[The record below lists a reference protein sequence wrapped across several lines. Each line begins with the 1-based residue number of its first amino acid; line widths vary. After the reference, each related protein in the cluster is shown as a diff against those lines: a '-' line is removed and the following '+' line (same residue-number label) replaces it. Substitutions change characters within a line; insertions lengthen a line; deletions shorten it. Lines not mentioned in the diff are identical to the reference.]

1 MEQKPLFVF
10 PRWSNTAT
18 LVVLLILAVLPL
30 YAAVLIGYGL
40 DPVTL
45 DDNYQP
51 VQPVAY
57 SHALHV
63 GGRPGEKEPLGLD
76 CRYCH
81 NTVEQA
87 DFAALPPTETC
98 MNCHRAI
105 WPKSEKLTMVRDSFG
120 SGTGTSGVKA
130 GDPIRW
136 RMVTTVPDYVY
147 FNHAAH
153 VNSGVSCVEC
163 HGNVNHMD
171 VVYQAKPMN
180 MAWCVQC
187 HRDPTD
193 RIRPR
198 DMVTK
203 LDWQPGVGDGATEEV
218 FASLSDEKLHEK
230 AAQLGVKLEQNG
242 SNLAASES
250 KKVVVDEVVAQI
262 VNSGGISQL
271 KREMGE
277 ILKKEYHINPSTDCI
292 TCHR

>member
-1 MEQKPLFVF
+1 MGMELKTHLVF

-18 LVVLLILAVLPL
+18 LVVLLVLAVVPV

-45 DDNYQP
+45 DNNYQP
-51 VQPVAY
+51 VQPVPY
-57 SHALHV
+57 SHAVHV

-81 NTVEQA
+81 NTVEKA

-98 MNCHRAI
+98 MNCHRALY
-105 WPKSEKLTMVRDSFG
+105 PKSEKLAMVRDSFG
-120 SGTGTSGVKA
+120 SGDGSSGLKA
-130 GDPIRW
+130 GQPIPW

-153 VNSGVSCVEC
+153 GNSGVSCVEC
-163 HGNVNHMD
+163 HGPVNHMD

-180 MAWCVQC
+180 MAWCLQC

-193 RIRPR
+193 RLRPR

-203 LDWQPGVGDGATEEV
+203 LDWAPSAEDPSTVAAFAAAPDLYARAVGAGVAVQSSYSSERTAVEY
-218 FASLSDEKLHEK
+218 
-230 AAQLGVKLEQNG
+230 VKKV
-242 SNLAASES
+242 LAAKGES
-250 KKVVVDEVVAQI
+250 
-262 VNSGGISQL
+262 GL
-271 KREMGE
+271 KRELGTV
-277 ILKKEYHINPSTDCI
+277 LKQQYHVNPSTDCV

>member
-1 MEQKPLFVF
+1 MELKPHLVF

-18 LVVLLILAVLPL
+18 LVVLLVLAALPV

-45 DDNYQP
+45 DEKYQP
-51 VQPVAY
+51 VQPVPY
-57 SHALHV
+57 SHAVHV

-81 NTVEQA
+81 NTVEKA

-98 MNCHRAI
+98 MNCHRALY
-105 WPKSEKLTMVRDSFG
+105 PKSDKLAMVRDSFG
-120 SGTGTSGVKA
+120 SGEGLSGVKA
-130 GDPIRW
+130 GQPIRW
-136 RMVTTVPDYVY
+136 RMVTTVSDYVY

-163 HGNVNHMD
+163 HGPVNHMD

-180 MAWCVQC
+180 MAWCLQC

-193 RIRPR
+193 RLRPR

-203 LDWQPGVGDGATEEV
+203 LDWAPSAEDPSTVAV
-218 FASLSDEKLHEK
+218 FASLPDQELWERVHGVGLEKGEATRNLMKTKKEL
-230 AAQLGVKLEQNG
+230 AQEYVQKVTET
-242 SNLAASES
+242 ES
-250 KKVVVDEVVAQI
+250 TQA
-262 VNSGGISQL
+262 
-271 KREMGE
+271 
-277 ILKKEYHINPSTDCI
+277 LKKELGAILKERYHVNPSTDCV